1 VEEEF
6 SEVVASSASLTAL
19 LPFVQTLRWGAPRE
33 KRGEGMRRV
42 VLVLAAMA
50 LALLLASGV
59 ALAVNKVGTNGPDTL
74 RGTNGDDNLLG
85 KGGSNDELF
94 SLNGRDNLLGGAGKD
109 CLICAT
115 RQRRGFAG
123 EKNLVGGPGNDYV
136 VAGKGSD
143 NVVGGEGNDYLADPG
158 EREFSKDNFS
168 GGPGNDVI
176 DVVHYRSARD
186 LVVCGSGFDRVLVDS
201 NDVVAPDCEK
211 VVVFR
216 GGTFSEYLD
225 VVLIGFY
232 EETVPPNFF
241 ESLPRCSLEFSGG

>member
-1 VEEEF
+1 
-6 SEVVASSASLTAL
+6 
-19 LPFVQTLRWGAPRE
+19 
-33 KRGEGMRRV
+33 MRRV
-42 VLVLAAMA
+42 ALMLAAMA

-176 DVVHYRSARD
+176 DVVHYRSASDR
-186 LVVCGSGFDRVLVDS
+186 VVCGSGFDRVIADS

-216 GGTFSEYLD
+216 GGTFSEYND
-225 VVLIGFY
+225 VFNRFY

-241 ESLPRCSLEFSGG
+241 EGLPRCFFEFIGG

>member
-1 VEEEF
+1 M
-6 SEVVASSASLTAL
+6 
-19 LPFVQTLRWGAPRE
+19 
-33 KRGEGMRRV
+33 KRI
-42 VLVLAAMA
+42 LVLLIVMA
-50 LALLLASGV
+50 VTLVVASGV
-59 ALAVNKVGTNGPDTL
+59 AWAVNKIGTDGPDTL
-74 RGTNGDDNLLG
+74 RGTNGADNLLG
-85 KGGSNDELF
+85 LGGNDELF

-136 VAGKGSD
+136 LAGKGSD

-158 EREFSKDNFS
+158 NREFSKDNFS

-176 DVVHYRSARD
+176 DVVHYRSASD

-241 ESLPRCSLEFSGG
+241 ESLPRCSLEFMGG

>member
-1 VEEEF
+1 M
-6 SEVVASSASLTAL
+6 
-19 LPFVQTLRWGAPRE
+19 
-33 KRGEGMRRV
+33 KRI
-42 VLVLAAMA
+42 LVLFIVMA
-50 LALLLASGV
+50 VTLVVASGV
-59 ALAVNKVGTNGPDTL
+59 AWAVNKIGTDGPDTL
-74 RGTNGDDNLLG
+74 RGTNGADNLLG
-85 KGGSNDELF
+85 LGGNDELF

-123 EKNLVGGPGNDYV
+123 HKNLVGGPGNDYV

-143 NVVGGEGNDYLADPG
+143 KVVGGEGNDHLADPG
-158 EREFSKDNFS
+158 DREFSKDNFS

-176 DVVHYRSARD
+176 DVVHYRSASD

-241 ESLPRCSLEFSGG
+241 ESLPRCSLEFMGG

>member
-1 VEEEF
+1 
-6 SEVVASSASLTAL
+6 
-19 LPFVQTLRWGAPRE
+19 
-33 KRGEGMRRV
+33 MRRV
-42 VLVLAAMA
+42 ALVLAAMA

-74 RGTNGDDNLLG
+74 TGTNGDDNLIG
-85 KGGSNDELF
+85 NGGNDEFF
-94 SLNGRDNLLGGAGKD
+94 SLNGRDYLLGGAGKD

-115 RQRRGFAG
+115 RQFRGFAG
-123 EKNLVGGPGNDYV
+123 EKNLVGGPGNDFV
-136 VAGKGSD
+136 LASRGSD
-143 NVVGGEGNDYLADPG
+143 SVVGEEGNDLLSDPG
-158 EREFSKDNFS
+158 DREFSKDNFS

-176 DVVHYRSARD
+176 DVVHYRSASD

-216 GGTFSEYLD
+216 GGTFSEYID
-225 VVLIGFY
+225 IVLIGFY

-241 ESLPRCSLEFSGG
+241 EGLPRCFFEFIGG